1 MDVARSDLQNSCH
14 FQVIGENLRVKKN
27 FLEKKKQTYLYL
39 SKNTH

>member
-27 FLEKKKQTYLYL
+27 FLEIKANLPIFI
-39 SKNTH
+39 